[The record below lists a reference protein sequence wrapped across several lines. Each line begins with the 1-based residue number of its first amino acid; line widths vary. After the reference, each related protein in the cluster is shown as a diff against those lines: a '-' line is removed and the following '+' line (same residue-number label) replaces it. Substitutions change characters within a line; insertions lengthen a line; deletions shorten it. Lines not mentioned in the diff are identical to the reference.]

1 MHWLCFDPAS
11 PRLLEEAG
19 FRYDSTFGYNDA
31 VGYRAGTAQLFRPF
45 GVTNLLELPLHIQDT
60 ALLSKS
66 SKTDAWRLCDA
77 ILKNSAKHGG
87 VLTLL
92 WHTRSLA
99 PERQWGGFYQ
109 RLLER
114 LKGRVWFGSAG
125 EVVEW
130 FRKRRAFSF
139 RDLTLDY
146 KGEAFETPGL
156 LLRFHDPARGVKD
169 FDWSDCGKSYGENM
183 HDHLQRVCL

>member
-19 FRYDSTFGYNDA
+19 FQYDSTFGYNDA
-31 VGYRAGTAQLFRPF
+31 VGYRAGTAQAFRPP

-60 ALLSKS
+60 ALLSNS
-66 SKTDAWRLCDA
+66 RKTDAWRVCDA
-77 ILKNSAKHGG
+77 ILRNASKHGG

-114 LKGRVWFGSAG
+114 LKGRVWYGSAG

-139 RDLTLDY
+139 TDLTRNY
-146 KGEAFETPGL
+146 KSETCETPGL
-156 LLRFHDPARGVKD
+156 LLRFHDPGKGTRD